1 MNENRTYG
9 IEIELIHGDKHA
21 MARAINAAGIEIE
34 VEGYNHTTR
43 NHWKIVPDG
52 SVTGGYEVVSPKLQG
67 TEGLRQIKIVCDTLV
82 ANGAKINKSCGL
94 HVHHDARDY
103 RAAQFVNLFNF
114 YKRAEHIID
123 SMLPMSRRAD
133 NNRYCHTLQ
142 NFNYIPAGRYYKVNF
157 QAFHVHGTVEFR
169 HHSGSVEAEK
179 IINWV
184 LLTQRIMDRCT
195 KAVKVGRKLNRYD
208 FNQALG
214 FIHGPTEEAQN
225 LLRYIDTRISTF
237 AEAYN

>member
-9 IEIELIHGDKHA
+9 IEIELIHNDKHA

-52 SVTGGYEVVSPKLQG
+52 SVHGGYEVVSPKLQG
-67 TEGLRQIKIVCDTLV
+67 TNGLRQIKTVCDTLV
-82 ANGAKINKSCGL
+82 AHGAKINKSCGL

-103 RAAQFVNLFNF
+103 RTENFTNLFNL
-114 YKRAEHIID
+114 YRRGEHIMD
-123 SMLPMSRRAD
+123 SMLPLSRRG
-133 NNRYCHTLQ
+133 NNNQYCQTLQ
-142 NFNYIPAGRYYKVNF
+142 NITAVPVSRYYKVNF

-184 LLTQRIMDRCT
+184 LLTQRIVERCKKT
-195 KAVKVGRKLNRYD
+195 VKEGHKLSRYD

-214 FIHGPTEEAQN
+214 FVHDLSEEAQN
-225 LLRYIDTRISTF
+225 LLRYIDMRISTF
-237 AEAYN
+237 AEAYS